1 MKRLIHLFALLLPLL
16 LGACAAPI
24 DLQSNQLFHDHFF
37 KAPDKPIDRNAI
49 FALSDEM
56 NQYIQAGFRK
66 DIDTKGLR
74 EGLFEALGKR
84 AEMKIEYDATV
95 TKNAAETF
103 RTRSGNCLSL
113 VIMTSA
119 FAKHLGIDVTYQEVQ
134 APTTWS
140 RYGGLQFASGHVNIV
155 LGKRNDTFNGWRI
168 GQNLSAGETLII
180 DFQPSDQLQG
190 ERAYPIDEKR
200 VTAMFLNNRAA
211 ELISEQQLDLA
222 YWYVRE
228 AILQDPWFTSALNTL
243 GVLYQNTGHLPQAE
257 QAYRQI
263 LASERNVNTM
273 HNLINLLQQDQREG
287 EALTLKA
294 ELARIQPVPPFHFL
308 DQGIKAMNQAD
319 YLSAKKFFLK
329 ELERDP
335 HYHELH
341 FWLAMAHLKLNE
353 LAQAKEQLERAK
365 EESLTSQQA
374 SIYGAKLARLQA
386 GLKTT
391 EAIQTRSQ

>member
-103 RTRSGNCLSL
+103 HTRSGNCLSL

-243 GVLYQNTGHLPQAE
+243 GVLYQNTGHLLQAE

-273 HNLINLLQQDQREG
+273 HNLINLLQQEQRDG

-319 YLSAKKFFLK
+319 YLSAKRFFLK

-374 SIYGAKLARLQA
+374 SIYSAKLARLQA